1 MEDIRSL
8 EDLLDLQSVDSE
20 IDRLIEQRG
29 SLPILGEY
37 RVAHAHARRLA
48 SEIASL
54 SERLREVDLAE
65 DKAEGEMGMDEE
77 KLEREERRLYAGGLS
92 ARDAEHLRNE
102 VEMLRTRVSA
112 REDEALALIEQ
123 REVIQRE
130 IDDLER
136 ERVEAVALEKQLEAD
151 IQKEWGRID
160 EQVARLRER
169 REQIVPGIEA
179 DLLELYEEIRPSKDG
194 VAAVPLVDGVC
205 GGCHLTL
212 SAAERS
218 QALKTHPP
226 RCVHCRRILA
236 PR

>member
-29 SLPILGEY
+29 SLPILAEY
-37 RVAHAHARRLA
+37 RTANTRAKRLA
-48 SEIASL
+48 AEIGSL
-54 SERLREVDLAE
+54 SDRIRQVDLAE
-65 DKAEGEMGMDEE
+65 DKAEGEMKLDEV

-102 VEMLRTRVSA
+102 VAMLRSRISA
-112 REDEALALIEQ
+112 REDEALALIDE
-123 REVIQRE
+123 REVMQGE
-130 IDDLER
+130 LDELER
-136 ERVEAVALEKQLEAD
+136 ERSETTALEQSLEGD
-151 IQKEWGRID
+151 IQAEWGRLDDQI
-160 EQVARLRER
+160 ARLREK
-169 REQIVPGIEA
+169 REGILPGI
-179 DLLELYEEIRPSKDG
+179 DPVLLELYDELRPSKDG

-218 QALKTHPP
+218 QALKGHPP